1 MILGMEINECGKTGG
16 ASCRRNWCE
25 MGPTG
30 NGDIWPACH
39 RFFGFLIRYSDRTS
53 RSLSGASRPFE
64 QAFELV
70 GRIHAPRN
78 QTPARSAGRRPA
90 ATNGQP
96 NTRQRLSTSVR
107 QRGGNGVDIIL
118 LRAAGRLCRAANI
131 TCKQSI
137 NLLRYVMNLVLEYS
151 SVTAVSLS

>member
-1 MILGMEINECGKTGG
+1 MEINECGKTGG

-78 QTPARSAGRRPA
+78 RRQERPA
-90 ATNGQP
+90 EHA
-96 NTRQRLSTSVR
+96 SKAIDSVR
-107 QRGGNGVDIIL
+107 QRGGNGVYI
-118 LRAAGRLCRAANI
+118 
-131 TCKQSI
+131 
-137 NLLRYVMNLVLEYS
+137 
-151 SVTAVSLS
+151 